1 WGIMTG
7 RLVKEDGK
15 PRPGVLLQIADRLL
29 PNNDYQTDKDGRF
42 RIEGLAPAAKYK
54 LQVVQNGKPTAQ
66 LFAGLT
72 LKSGESR
79 NLGDMQIKPKE

>member
-1 WGIMTG
+1 MTG
-7 RLVKEDGK
+7 RLVTEDGK
-15 PRPGVLLQIADRLL
+15 PRSGMLLQIADRLL

-42 RIEGLAPAAKYK
+42 RIEGLASGVKYR
-54 LQVVQNGKPTAQ
+54 LEVVQNGKPTAQ